1 MNAPL
6 TPIKTWVTLLT
17 WSWWLGNCRLNCAW
31 PVNCISIVMPSAVCR
46 WRLSLH
52 VARPI
57 EGCNCNKTTTTTY
70 RQQQQRH
77 LTSARV
83 PCECLADESCSSAHS
98 HCKVIQESD
107 KKKYCKKLHYIS
119 ALTSWLSK
127 CLCVCV
133 LAIDSYAYVL
143 FKFSMTSP
151 CCTSMHKYKTCCC
164 CSSYWFYTPWKYLLN
179 HVVNFQSNFIVQ
191 LARVLELVA
200 VTSISCWN

>member
-1 MNAPL
+1 MLGVLHAGKVPQELPKLFSGVPVTKSKTKTKQTSKHLKTIMNATLPL
-6 TPIKTWVTLLT
+6 SPFQDLGDFVDLAT
-17 WSWWLGNCRLNCAW
+17 WWLGNCRLNCAW

-46 WRLSLH
+46 CRLSLH

-57 EGCNCNKTTTTTY
+57 EGCNCNKTTPTTTTTTY

-127 CLCVCV
+127 CVCLCV
-133 LAIDSYAYVL
+133 
-143 FKFSMTSP
+143 
-151 CCTSMHKYKTCCC
+151 
-164 CSSYWFYTPWKYLLN
+164 
-179 HVVNFQSNFIVQ
+179 
-191 LARVLELVA
+191 
-200 VTSISCWN
+200 

>member
-1 MNAPL
+1 MNATLPL
-6 TPIKTWVTLLT
+6 SPFQDLGDFVDLAT
-17 WSWWLGNCRLNCAW
+17 WWLGNCRLNCAW

-46 WRLSLH
+46 CRLSLH

-57 EGCNCNKTTTTTY
+57 EGCNCNKTTPTTTTTY

-119 ALTSWLSK
+119 ALTSWLSE
-127 CLCVCV
+127 CVFVCV
-133 LAIDSYAYVL
+133 VAIDSYAYVL
-143 FKFSMTSP
+143 FKFSMTAP
-151 CCTSMHKYKTCCC
+151 CCTST
-164 CSSYWFYTPWKYLLN
+164 TL
-179 HVVNFQSNFIVQ
+179 VVLAVHIDFI
-191 LARVLELVA
+191 RRENIYSI
-200 VTSISCWN
+200 TSRIFNRISLFN